1 MENRHYVFQ
10 FVQPHLVPSSGTQ
23 LSHNLF
29 SFLTN
34 AALEISTSMMDLWRV
49 QGTMYQSKVLM
60 FSNNI
65 QPPRIPSLIII
76 ISIATP
82 NVHIYRNTYEILKV
96 ISCKYKDWN
105 LIGISFLWN
114 SIDNLQS
121 RLKTVEDTELTA
133 PHSVSASK
141 NTKYNYNSPIVSYTL
156 INSKAMKDNLFLGK
170 GSYHSSS

>member
-1 MENRHYVFQ
+1 MF
-10 FVQPHLVPSSGTQ
+10 FFDQPHLVPSSGTQ

-34 AALEISTSMMDLWRV
+34 TALEISTSMMDLWRV
-49 QGTMYQSKVLM
+49 QGTMYNVQGSDVHKQYT
-60 FSNNI
+60 S
-65 QPPRIPSLIII
+65 PRIPSLIII
-76 ISIATP
+76 ILIATP